1 MTMRNLGGEVV
12 LTLKEASERYFVPVT
27 WLRKQI
33 GKPVLPGGKLL
44 RVVKFPA
51 DKNYYLFLSEVEQI
65 AQPRVFSP
73 EYIERTQ
80 KEYEDDPDKDD
91 DHAE

>member
-1 MTMRNLGGEVV
+1 MRTFEGETM

-33 GKPVLPGGKLL
+33 GKPLLSGGKPL

-51 DKNYYLFLSEVEQI
+51 DKNYYLFLSEVEEI
-65 AQPRVFSP
+65 AKPRVYSREF
-73 EYIERTQ
+73 IERTQ
-80 KEYEDDPDKDD
+80 QEYDEDPDQDSGD
-91 DHAE
+91 PN